1 MQKNILR
8 LPDKTEVASGEEAVS
23 IMSFE
28 HYEETN
34 SGSELKVGSAVASY
48 ITATI
53 ATPQNQFIIPY
64 GTEMEYW
71 VEEDGIR
78 KKIGL
83 YTVESPKRTGRNTFK
98 VTAFDRMIW
107 FDQDITWWIESMN
120 FGGETLLGL
129 LRNLCDMVIKI
140 RLANDSIPNGDY
152 ELDDFKGEM
161 TGRQLLEYIAAVA
174 GCFARITVDGDLE
187 LAWYEGINQDYYQI
201 SLKPESEAPVELSDG
216 AELHTAD
223 GLQFVA
229 LKPRPYYFLNS
240 LTFED
245 YSVAPIERLQ
255 IRNNADEIGI
265 IHPPDLKTGN
275 TYIIEKNPL
284 LANLDPMRLS
294 LVAQTIFERILPVV
308 YTPAKMSIPATW
320 QVRAGDAV
328 SIEDINGRVFYTLAM
343 SCRRRGQKLTI
354 QSQGSQNRSSA
365 TAVNQL
371 DQKQIAEKLNQANAE
386 INALRKQSNQVS
398 QPVTDS
404 ISATLTSGGQFIA
417 VTGIETEG
425 DSVKKVTKT
434 EFTMKKPT
442 IEEIGA
448 APAGLV
454 SGGYNVQTEEEFD
467 SIIASV
473 FNSMGDTSTKYIWVS
488 SYGATFNG
496 HWTVAINRISAD
508 TGSAVGWSYGDTIRK
523 ALYAGSWFSWE
534 WVNPPMAL
542 GVEYRTTER
551 WDGSPVYTMLIYCG
565 LMPTAGGTTRI
576 ELPSSINGWVDK
588 VLRASGTDSSGNS
601 IPYSWEGEYRTE
613 VSANRSAIYIYA
625 KDDYSN
631 NHAYVQIW
639 YVRH

>member
-187 LAWYEGINQDYYQI
+187 LAWYEEINQDNYQI
-201 SLKPESEAPVELSDG
+201 SLKPESEAPVELADG
-216 AELHTAD
+216 AELYTSD

-245 YSVAPIERLQ
+245 YTVAPIERLQ

-294 LVAQTIFERILPVV
+294 LVAQTIFERIQPVV
-308 YTPAKMSIPATW
+308 YTPAKVSIPATW
-320 QVRAGDAV
+320 QVRAGDSV

-386 INALRKQSNQVS
+386 INALRKQSNQAS

-404 ISATLTSGGQFIA
+404 ISATLSSGGKFIA

-425 DSVKKVTKT
+425 NLVKGVTKT
-434 EFTMKKPT
+434 EFAMKKPT

-448 APAGLV
+448 APAGFGL
-454 SGGYNVQTEEEFD
+454 GER
-467 SIIASV
+467 A
-473 FNSMGDTSTKYIWVS
+473 FNAPENDANQITKCGFFRAYINTPTGDW
-488 SYGATFNG
+488 
-496 HWTVAINRISAD
+496 WTIQQED
-508 TGSAVGWSYGDTIRK
+508 LYGDGKYMIQK
-523 ALYAGSWFSWE
+523 ASCYAYTHTLHAERMVINSSFYEWE
-534 WVNPPMAL
+534 WVNPPMMD
-542 GVEYRTTER
+542 GTEYRTTER
-551 WDGSPVYTMLIYCG
+551 LNGKPVYAKLIRVQF
-565 LMPTAGGTTRI
+565 P
-576 ELPSSINGWVDK
+576 NGIS
-588 VLRASGTDSSGNS
+588 ASGTTVTENIAHNVENMDERWIHMAKTGNYPLPYAGTSMTLSRSNIILRVSNENWDSG
-601 IPYSWEGEYRTE
+601 
-613 VSANRSAIYIYA
+613 YIFNFIIKYT
-625 KDDYSN
+625 KTTD
-631 NHAYVQIW
+631 
-639 YVRH
+639 